1 MRVWPQLILL
11 LFIVYMIH
19 QQIAQYLKRKSP
31 LTKKRLVDGL
41 IGIALLLFVLVAGGF
56 FNVLLR

>member
-41 IGIALLLFVLVAGGF
+41 IGIALLLFVLAAGGF